1 VSLQSA
7 RATHAAEVLG
17 VLHSLWDA
25 TAVPAEERAHYV
37 KLMGGSLRLH
47 ARSLEKVR
55 QRSGCAWVVSQ

>member
-1 VSLQSA
+1 
-7 RATHAAEVLG
+7 VLG

-55 QRSGCAWVVSQ
+55 PRTALDCA

>member
-1 VSLQSA
+1 
-7 RATHAAEVLG
+7 VLG

-47 ARSLEKVR
+47 ARSLEKVGPR
-55 QRSGCAWVVSQ
+55 TAVDCE